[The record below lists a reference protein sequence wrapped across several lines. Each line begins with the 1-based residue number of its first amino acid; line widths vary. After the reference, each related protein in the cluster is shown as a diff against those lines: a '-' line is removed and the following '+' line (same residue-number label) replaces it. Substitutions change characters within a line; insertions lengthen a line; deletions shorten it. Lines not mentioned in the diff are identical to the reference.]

1 MKVVG
6 GEDFEYNGI
15 GKGVLF
21 ISELWHESISANDGT
36 VKIAL
41 FYEGDKAVKSHVK
54 RKKKI
59 VEHEHEMAKTNS
71 SQV

>member
-6 GEDFEYNGI
+6 GEDFEYNGV
-15 GKGVLF
+15 GERVLF

-41 FYEGDKAVKSHVK
+41 FYEGDKAVKRHVK
-54 RKKKI
+54 RLKKI
-59 VEHEHEMAKTNS
+59 VEDEHEMTKTNS